1 MKEPDYTMK
10 IMGTA
15 SGLFVTDD
23 KAHTRKWTEDGITKT
38 ASFPYREPFSLHF
51 TYRHV
56 VDDHNNLRHAV
67 PSIEETWV
75 TTRWALR
82 VLQFL
87 LAVTEVNMYLC
98 MRYFVWDGNEKMTL
112 LEFRRN
118 LAWDLINNPDIVV
131 KEEPMRRSKRH
142 RDEVSDHVMLTAP
155 RHAKFWDG
163 VKWNLTSKKAYQQYT
178 CSVPRCT
185 SKIRTYCACNPSK
198 WVCACHW
205 RMHFA
210 DMLTERV

>member
-15 SGLFVTDD
+15 SGLFVVDD
-23 KAHTRKWTEDGITKT
+23 KAHTRKWTENGITNT
-38 ASFPYREPFSLHF
+38 MSFPYHEPFSLHF

-75 TTRWALR
+75 TTHWALR

-87 LAVTEVNMYLC
+87 LVVTELNVYLC

-118 LAWDLINNPDIVV
+118 LAWDLINNTEIVV

-142 RDEVSDHVMLTAP
+142 
-155 RHAKFWDG
+155 
-163 VKWNLTSKKAYQQYT
+163 
-178 CSVPRCT
+178 
-185 SKIRTYCACNPSK
+185 
-198 WVCACHW
+198 
-205 RMHFA
+205 
-210 DMLTERV
+210 